1 MMRLRTDAAPA
12 AKRLAAASCVGA
24 VVGLLVGGVG
34 GRLFMGLLASL
45 NREDH
50 GVITSDGFPMGEVTT
65 SGTFQLLA
73 TGAVLGVLG
82 AGIYLALRGLAP
94 GPTWFRRACAA
105 VGGTVMVGAVL
116 VHEDGPDF
124 TLLEPTW
131 AAIALTLAVPLVFL
145 LLMPPAVDRLVRDD
159 GALLRGRWTWVGLVP
174 WVFPLLPAAVL
185 LVAGWLLARWAGPR
199 MPEAGPWLARGALVA
214 LFVVGAVTLTSEV
227 VAIYDT
233 VGEGRYLL
241 R

>member
-1 MMRLRTDAAPA
+1 MALRTDAALA

-24 VVGLLVGGVG
+24 VLGLLVGGVG

-50 GVITSDGFPMGEVTT
+50 GVITSDGFPIGEVTT
-65 SGTFQLLA
+65 AGTIQLLL
-73 TGAVLGVLG
+73 TGTVLGVLG
-82 AGIYLALRGLAP
+82 AGIYLGLRGLAP
-94 GPTWFRRACAA
+94 GPVWFRRACAA
-105 VGGTVMVGAVL
+105 VGGTVMVGASI

-131 AAIALTLAVPLVFL
+131 AAIVLTLGVPLVFL
-145 LLMPPAVDRLVRDD
+145 LVMPPSVDRLVVD
-159 GALLRGRWTWVGLVP
+159 GGSLLRGRWAWVGLVP
-174 WVFPLLPAAVL
+174 WVFPLLPATVL
-185 LVAGWLLARWAGPR
+185 LVGAWLLARWAGQR
-199 MPEAGPWLARGALVA
+199 MPGAGAWLARGALAA
-214 LFVVGAVTLTSEV
+214 LFVAGAVILTSEI